1 MTRRLLAA
9 VACAAALS
17 LLGLPAL
24 DLGRGANAQGYGDAL
39 VTGVELARRKACQS
53 NVKQIGVFLIMYAN
67 DHDDAFPKTLGELL
81 KGGYLTSAKTL
92 HCPGDA
98 KPYKE
103 PEQKDFRNME
113 VADIDKAIDPIL
125 SYALAEGVDH
135 RDDAGTIVLYEK
147 DGAHK
152 GVGRHVLFNDGSV
165 KWLPEAEFQKRI
177 AEQRQR
183 SGAGKREA
191 KP

>member
-1 MTRRLLAA
+1 MTRRLLTV

-17 LLGLPAL
+17 LFGLLGPRLVPRA
-24 DLGRGANAQGYGDAL
+24 GAQGYGDAL

-53 NVKQIGVFLIMYAN
+53 NVKQIGVFLIMYAG

-81 KGGYLTSAKTL
+81 KGGYLTSAKVL

-103 PEQKDFRNME
+103 PEQKDFKKME
-113 VADIDKAIDPIL
+113 VAEIDKAIEPIL
-125 SYALAEGVDH
+125 SYALVEGVDH
-135 RDDAGTIVLYEK
+135 GDDAGTIVLYEK

-165 KWLPEAEFQKRI
+165 KWLVEAEFQKRI

-183 SGAGKREA
+183 SGAKKPEA